1 MFTVVGLGAR
11 LGDRYVLI
19 DCIGTGGMG
28 EVWSARDEVLDRVV
42 AVKVLAGPL
51 ANDPAFRASIRRE
64 AMASARLIHPHV
76 TQVFDFGEQSAGSGV
91 VLPYLVMELVE
102 GDNLH
107 DRLREGALPWPQAVE
122 VGADVAEALEAAH
135 RIGVVHL
142 DIKPDN
148 VMLTRAGA
156 KVLDF
161 GIAALAGRQP
171 FAGNGLRVGTPTYSA
186 PERRHG
192 GSADPAADVFSLGV
206 LLYECLVGRPP
217 RRVDSW
223 GDMAVAE
230 AMPVAPVDVPGLP
243 AEVAVVVGRCLH
255 EDSAQRP
262 SSARVAQVLAAA
274 AGRVPRGQVAAQK
287 TQYGIAAVPH
297 RTMIERDPIDAG
309 LLPVE
314 RRGPGRLG
322 PLAIVGGAAA
332 LIFVAVLVGASLSSG
347 ALTGTAAPSTAVIS
361 SQAGP
366 PVPSADPTP
375 TDRAAILAAVQNSV
389 DAGVAAGEIDADTG
403 KNLRD
408 SLQQLSKRLEQ
419 GKQAKV
425 ADGANELL
433 KQIDGWAQDDQIP
446 PQRAAELQA
455 LLQPLTVPQD
465 RQA

>member
-1 MFTVVGLGAR
+1 M
-11 LGDRYVLI
+11 
-19 DCIGTGGMG
+19 
-28 EVWSARDEVLDRVV
+28 V

-192 GSADPAADVFSLGV
+192 AGKFSPKHDHECV
-206 LLYECLVGRPP
+206 LSFASVKLRLV
-217 RRVDSW
+217 
-223 GDMAVAE
+223 
-230 AMPVAPVDVPGLP
+230 
-243 AEVAVVVGRCLH
+243 
-255 EDSAQRP
+255 
-262 SSARVAQVLAAA
+262 AAA
-274 AGRVPRGQVAAQK
+274 KIADIRLRPAIELRAPSCRWRG
-287 TQYGIAAVPH
+287 
-297 RTMIERDPIDAG
+297 E
-309 LLPVE
+309 
-314 RRGPGRLG
+314 
-322 PLAIVGGAAA
+322 
-332 LIFVAVLVGASLSSG
+332 GASLR
-347 ALTGTAAPSTAVIS
+347 VF
-361 SQAGP
+361 
-366 PVPSADPTP
+366 
-375 TDRAAILAAVQNSV
+375 
-389 DAGVAAGEIDADTG
+389 
-403 KNLRD
+403 
-408 SLQQLSKRLEQ
+408 
-419 GKQAKV
+419 
-425 ADGANELL
+425 
-433 KQIDGWAQDDQIP
+433 
-446 PQRAAELQA
+446 
-455 LLQPLTVPQD
+455 
-465 RQA
+465 RQ